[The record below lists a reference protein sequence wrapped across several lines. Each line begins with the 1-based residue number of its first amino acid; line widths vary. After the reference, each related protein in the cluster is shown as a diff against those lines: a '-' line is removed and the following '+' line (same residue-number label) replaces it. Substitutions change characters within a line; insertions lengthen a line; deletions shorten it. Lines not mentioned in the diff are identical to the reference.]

1 MIVGFTCTFGKKS
14 AVVIASILLMVG
26 AILEADAHSFGVLL
40 AAPMILGCALGL
52 LSGTVSAYIADNCAV
67 RWSGGFVSLYRCM
80 ELCFE
85 LCMDILLLP
94 FWMALQVVCYSQ
106 PYCYLERLPCL
117 RVLDGS

>member
-14 AVVIASILLMVG
+14 AIVIASILLMVG

-40 AAPMILGCALGL
+40 AAPMIL
-52 LSGTVSAYIADNCAV
+52 GTVSAYIADNCAV

-117 RVLDGS
+117 RALDGS